1 MHQVEY
7 AEKKY
12 FFDTEKII
20 AMILN
25 HLKEI
30 ISVKN
35 QIQIADCVISVPNYY
50 NQIERMSLI
59 NAIKISEIPYINM
72 INEGTAAAL
81 NYGLIRNSEF
91 TQCPRTV
98 VFADLGHSKFSVTIA
113 EFVKDK
119 VKILIHW
126 SDRNLGGRDFD

>member
-1 MHQVEY
+1 
-7 AEKKY
+7 
-12 FFDTEKII
+12 
-20 AMILN
+20 MILN

-30 ISVKN
+30 ISIKN

-81 NYGLIRNSEF
+81 I
-91 TQCPRTV
+91 T
-98 VFADLGHSKFSVTIA
+98 D
-113 EFVKDK
+113 
-119 VKILIHW
+119 
-126 SDRNLGGRDFD
+126 